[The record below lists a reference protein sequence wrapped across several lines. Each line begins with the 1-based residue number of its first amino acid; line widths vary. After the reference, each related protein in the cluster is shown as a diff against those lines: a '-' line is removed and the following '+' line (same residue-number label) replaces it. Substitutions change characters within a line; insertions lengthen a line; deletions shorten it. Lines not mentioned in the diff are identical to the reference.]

1 MVIQVQYIASTA
13 EKDIKFISHSDP
25 VDTGLNGNKPV
36 EQAKTAL
43 DQSVL

>member
-1 MVIQVQYIASTA
+1 MIIQVQYITSTA
-13 EKDIKFISHSDP
+13 EKGIKITSHSDP